1 LSELHHQAKAN
12 FENLMLSANSSEHDD
27 VIERIRLL
35 EVTAHEIARH
45 GHKNGTKF
53 DDPSLSYVNETF
65 IFGLGGL

>member
-1 LSELHHQAKAN
+1 
-12 FENLMLSANSSEHDD
+12 MLSANSSEHDD

-45 GHKNGTKF
+45 GHNVTKF